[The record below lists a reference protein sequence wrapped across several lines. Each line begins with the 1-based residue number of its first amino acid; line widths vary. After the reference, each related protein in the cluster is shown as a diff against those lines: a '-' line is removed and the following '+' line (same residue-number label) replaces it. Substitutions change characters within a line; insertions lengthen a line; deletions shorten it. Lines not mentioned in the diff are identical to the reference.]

1 VTALTISTRSR
12 SILRSALSSLLVGA
26 LAAPGAALA
35 VRPAGALEAAGS
47 TPAGTTPAGTT
58 PVTGARVAGRS
69 RSCQVRLETTSE
81 EPGAGEASTLTG
93 VLTCEEPEPATG
105 QTISI
110 YEHERGTPGASV
122 IGSATTEAGGAFHF
136 TTEALESDSSFYAVA
151 EDGARSERI
160 SLRVLSRVTITGSP
174 EGGPLASAGGHA
186 AASSRPGRTV
196 TFTGTVAPAEVGA
209 RVALQRQGTG
219 DEGSWHTIARG
230 HVGAEGEYSITH
242 TFGIPGTVNVRVLVR
257 VHGHLPA
264 ISQTLSYTVAH
275 GLGAQQADSSRR
287 PTLTASVSAASVQ
300 EGEPVTFSGTLTPSH
315 PGQLVYL
322 ERQDPNP
329 LRFHVVGSA
338 PVAEDGSFS
347 IEQSLTGVGTQVFR
361 LAVHAAPASRA
372 LASGALSVLVTAAP

>member
-1 VTALTISTRSR
+1 
-12 SILRSALSSLLVGA
+12 
-26 LAAPGAALA
+26 
-35 VRPAGALEAAGS
+35 VRLEAA
-47 TPAGTTPAGTT
+47 
-58 PVTGARVAGRS
+58 
-69 RSCQVRLETTSE
+69 SE
-81 EPGAGEASTLTG
+81 EAGAGEAATLSG
-93 VLTCEEPEPATG
+93 MLTCEEPEPATG

-110 YEHERGTPGASV
+110 YEHERGTPGSSV
-122 IGSATTEAGGAFHF
+122 IGSATTEANGAFHF

-151 EDGARSERI
+151 EDGARSERV
-160 SLRVLSRVTITGSP
+160 SLRVLSRVTIGGSP
-174 EGGPLASAGGHA
+174 EGGPLSSAGGHA
-186 AASSRPGRTV
+186 AASTRSGRTV

-209 RVALQRQGTG
+209 GVALQRQGTG

-275 GLGAQQADSSRR
+275 GLGAQQADSRR
-287 PTLTASVSAASVQ
+287 PALTASVSAASVQ

-315 PGQLVYL
+315 PGQLVYV

-347 IEQSLTGVGTQVFR
+347 IEQTLTGVGTQVFR
-361 LAVHAAPASRA
+361 LTVHAAPGSRPVASA
-372 LASGALSVLVTAAP
+372 ALSVLVTAAP